1 MDFIEQAGIRI
12 NLAPRNHAS
21 YLSMVVTHNGAEVEI
36 PKVLST
42 EVYPE
47 EVDAYLSEAISTTIR
62 ELSNGSS
69 LKQSAELA
77 AKEGFEALTAC
88 ALGFTSVQ
96 TMREH
101 AVFLK
106 TKASPEYR
114 EWLVSLVAIEHA

>member
-1 MDFIEQAGIRI
+1 MRIVGNGVSVRRKIIGCARNYANCKSDSTLGHPNGNANIR
-12 NLAPRNHAS
+12 
-21 YLSMVVTHNGAEVEI
+21 
-36 PKVLST
+36 ST
-42 EVYPE
+42 
-47 EVDAYLSEAISTTIR
+47 YLSEAISTTIR

-77 AKEGFEALTAC
+77 AKEGFEALTAW

-101 AVFLK
+101 EIFLK

>member
-77 AKEGFEALTAC
+77 AKEGFEALTAW

-101 AVFLK
+101 EIFLK

>member
-1 MDFIEQAGIRI
+1 MHFIEQAGIRI
-12 NLAPRNHAS
+12 DLSPRNHTS

-36 PKVLST
+36 RKVVPIES
-42 EVYPE
+42 YPE

-77 AKEGFEALTAC
+77 AKEGFEALTAW

-101 AVFLK
+101 EVFLK